1 MFGNYHNLLDSLG
14 RNRCRKV
21 RAQESLLGDTF
32 TRRQYNDRV
41 LGEEGQENEPR
52 RPRVVDKRVSS
63 RTESTPDPGPSPE
76 IRAEPEIPAEPAEPA
91 EPPEQPEPATAGPP
105 PSSDEEAPVPQ
116 SGPTQAD
123 PGVWTPEREAEAQT
137 IAQELSQVPA
147 LDWVA
152 NAAVTLANVAAAKI
166 QMGQAPDAQLAIDA
180 LGALLDGLGS
190 RFGEAEQPLKQTL
203 AQLRFAYAQ
212 AVMPPGEPGAST

>member
-1 MFGNYHNLLDSLG
+1 MYGNYHNLHDSLG
-14 RNRCRKV
+14 RNGCRKV

-63 RTESTPDPGPSPE
+63 RPESTPDPGPSPE
-76 IRAEPEIPAEPAEPA
+76 IPVEPPEPA
-91 EPPEQPEPATAGPP
+91 EQPEPATAGPP
-105 PSSDEEAPVPQ
+105 SSSDEETRAPQ
-116 SGPTQAD
+116 SGPPQGD
-123 PGVWTPEREAEAQT
+123 PGVWTPEREAEAQA
-137 IAQELSQVPA
+137 IAQELSQVPS

-166 QMGQAPDAQLAIDA
+166 QLGQAPDAQLAIDA

-190 RFGEAEQPLKQTL
+190 RLGEAEQPLKQTL